1 MYLDMELKRKIQF
14 YYLDLE
20 ILLSEQELFTDLTET
35 EIQIIL
41 QNYSRTSETNHSNP
55 ALSLQPNGFDL

>member
-1 MYLDMELKRKIQF
+1 MPHFIIKRNMYLDMELKRKIQF

-41 QNYSRTSETNHSNP
+41 QN
-55 ALSLQPNGFDL
+55 

>member
-1 MYLDMELKRKIQF
+1 MPHFIIKRNMYLDMELKRKIQF

-35 EIQIIL
+35 EIQMIL
-41 QNYSRTSETNHSNP
+41 QN
-55 ALSLQPNGFDL
+55 

>member
-20 ILLSEQELFTDLTET
+20 ILLSEQELFTELTET

-41 QNYSRTSETNHSNP
+41 QN
-55 ALSLQPNGFDL
+55 

>member
-1 MYLDMELKRKIQF
+1 MPHFISKRNMYLDMELKRKIQF

-35 EIQIIL
+35 EIQMIL
-41 QNYSRTSETNHSNP
+41 QN
-55 ALSLQPNGFDL
+55 